1 MQPHEYSV
9 IGHSRAAVGRYLG
22 TIAGIVASA
31 CALFVTI
38 ALDLAKR
45 SGFSEWV
52 PEVVLLPISAAVV
65 YPVGH
70 WLFDTWA
77 WKWRPMLQMLKIP
90 DLNGEWVCDGKT
102 MDSDGNVLHA
112 WSGTVSISQTWEKIR
127 VYLNTGSSKSAS
139 VAAALVREPGRGFV
153 LMYSYRN
160 EPKIGEK
167 ELQPHVGYCE
177 MTFDENLA
185 SAEGDYFNN
194 KGRVTFGRMTLTRK
208 RENNGN

>member
-38 ALDLAKR
+38 ALDLAER

-77 WKWRPMLQMLKIP
+77 WKWGPMLQMLKIP